1 METYQILGLCAISF
15 IAGGY
20 CAILALYFIKGE

>member
-1 METYQILGLCAISF
+1 MNPEQILGLCTISF
-15 IAGGY
+15 LAGGY